1 MLWGSPTFYYDS
13 FDQYTLMVLLIHLL
27 PLGGAAFSDPQ
38 HMRETAGQSC
48 PLPSLWVHT
57 CGGTDGRN
65 QVQGN
70 TVSGV
75 DCPQLPWGSSV
86 PISSTLNKRRSCP
99 KQGSTEQELSP
110 SCNSVNPRTTSEFS
124 TKLHTSWG
132 TEPQK
137 GNRGLGAGFRPMN
150 QQLWLTF

>member
-13 FDQYTLMVLLIHLL
+13 FDRYIVMVIYLL
-27 PLGGAAFSDPQ
+27 PLVGGAAFSDPQ
-38 HMRETAGQSC
+38 RMPETAALSC

-57 CGGTDGRN
+57 CGDTDGRN

-86 PISSTLNKRRSCP
+86 PISGTLKERRSLP
-99 KQGSTEQELSP
+99 KQGSMEQELSP
-110 SCNSVNPRTTSEFS
+110 SCISVNP
-124 TKLHTSWG
+124 
-132 TEPQK
+132 
-137 GNRGLGAGFRPMN
+137 
-150 QQLWLTF
+150 

>member
-1 MLWGSPTFYYDS
+1 MLWGSLTFYYDS
-13 FDQYTLMVLLIHLL
+13 FDEYTVMVLLIHLL

-38 HMRETAGQSC
+38 RMRETAGQSC

-70 TVSGV
+70 TVSGE
-75 DCPQLPWGSSV
+75 DRPQLPWGSSV
-86 PISSTLNKRRSCP
+86 PISSTLKRRRSCP

-110 SCNSVNPRTTSEFS
+110 SCSSVNPRTTSEFS

-137 GNRGLGAGFRPMN
+137 GKPWIGGGVQRHEQAVVASF
-150 QQLWLTF
+150 